1 MSRADVSFRDK
12 QARVTFDPAQ
22 VSVEQLI
29 GAVNNAGFRAALKAA
44 EPAK

>member
-12 QARVTFDPAQ
+12 QARVAFDPTQ

-29 GAVNNAGFRAALKAA
+29 GAVSKAGFRAELK
-44 EPAK
+44 EGERSK

>member
-1 MSRADVSFRDK
+1 VSFRDK

-29 GAVNNAGFRAALKAA
+29 GAINKAGFRAELKGAQR
-44 EPAK
+44 PN

>member
-1 MSRADVSFRDK
+1 MSRADVSLRDK

-29 GAVNNAGFRAALKAA
+29 GAINKAGFRAELRGG
-44 EPAK
+44 EPSN